1 MGEIS
6 TMVIGCC
13 AGCKYLDLVDM
24 NFEILCPR
32 CSGRMVPLGIRSNEW
47 NELGE
52 DEKDSI
58 IRRFLPGMK
67 QDAPAANENVSGDN
81 SESGPADDVPADS
94 KNSFGVNSGNIPA
107 GDTPTVTRTAGAT
120 ARRNSKYV
128 SVQPSGRASEQTSG
142 NSSEQASGN
151 SSEATSRRT
160 EDATVSAGEQR
171 SASGRISKLSVIS
184 FILSVTGCLCLVGI
198 ILGIIDLTRKD
209 GRKRG
214 MSVAAVIIGA
224 IMLIVSVIL
233 GAAAVT
239 GYVRYVNAR
248 NYISEVMSED
258 TEGNMQLTIP
268 KDFAEQTTQ
277 EECDRTASENG
288 YRSVK
293 LNDDG
298 SVTYNITG
306 AQHRAM
312 MLRLKTSIDASLAQL
327 YGPASEHPDHVKIVP
342 NDDYTSFTIITKAD
356 SVNLAE
362 EADIMRI
369 YMYGKT
375 YNVFSGAAA
384 DNIHI
389 DFVNEATGAVI
400 ASSDSD

>member
-1 MGEIS
+1 
-6 TMVIGCC
+6 MVIGCC
-13 AGCKYLDLVDM
+13 AGCKYLDLVDE
-24 NFEILCPR
+24 NFEIRCPR

-81 SESGPADDVPADS
+81 SESGPA
-94 KNSFGVNSGNIPA
+94 
-107 GDTPTVTRTAGAT
+107 GDTPAVTRTAGAT

-142 NSSEQASGN
+142 NSSE
-151 SSEATSRRT
+151 ATSQHT
-160 EDATVSAGEQR
+160 ENATVSAGEQR
-171 SASGRISKLSVIS
+171 AASGRISKLSVIS

-233 GAAAVT
+233 GTAAVT

-248 NYISEVMSED
+248 NYISEVMSESNED
-258 TEGNMQLTIP
+258 GVQLTIP